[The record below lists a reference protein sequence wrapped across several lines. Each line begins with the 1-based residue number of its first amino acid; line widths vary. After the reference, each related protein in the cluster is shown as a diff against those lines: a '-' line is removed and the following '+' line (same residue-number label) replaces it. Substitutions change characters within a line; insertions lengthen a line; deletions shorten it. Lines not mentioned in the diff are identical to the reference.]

1 MDKQPEFIAVD
12 FDGTLCVN
20 NFPEIGEPKQAVIA
34 YIRMQAARGSKIIL
48 NTCRE
53 NGTRNLLDEA
63 VSWCAA
69 HAIPLDAVN
78 ENPFNK
84 YREEF
89 KTPPPRKVYAD
100 LYIDDK
106 AVNVTDIERE
116 VLGFNQEGQP

>member
-1 MDKQPEFIAVD
+1 LDKHYEFIAVD

-20 NFPEIGEPKQAVIA
+20 KFPEIGEPKPTVIE
-34 YIRMQAARGSKIIL
+34 YIKKQAARGSKIIL

-63 VSWCAA
+63 VKWCAA
-69 HAIPLDAVN
+69 HGIPLDAVN

-106 AVNVTDIERE
+106 AVNVAEIE
-116 VLGFNQEGQP
+116 QEALY